1 MAQVDTPL
9 LENLSSRSLPAAALQ
24 GSEVSLIELFT
35 VLLRRKRFILGT
47 ALMTGAIAAGVAYL
61 LPVTYSAEAIIM
73 PPQQQQSSLASF
85 AAGALGG
92 LAGSGMASQLGLKNP
107 ADLYIGILGS
117 RTIADDVINKLHLQ
131 DVYKAKLASDARKAL
146 ARHVSF
152 SSGKDSLIK
161 ITAEDHDAQ
170 RAADLANA
178 FVDELHKQNSR
189 LAITDAAQR
198 RLFFEQQLSNERE
211 ALANAEIGL
220 KNTQQSTGMLAPT
233 GQAEALI
240 RAAAQLKAEI
250 VSREV
255 KLQAMRSF
263 ATDENPQLQILE
275 QEIKGFQS
283 QLSSIEADGQPGSK
297 FEFSAGKLPEASL
310 EYIRRFRELK
320 YHETLYELLAKQYEA
335 ARIDEA
341 RQAPLIQVVDRA
353 ALPDK
358 KSWPPRGL
366 FALIA
371 AAAGM
376 LAACG
381 WVLVRRAIRRMSQQ
395 PDLAPQLESLRIA
408 LRA

>member
-1 MAQVDTPL
+1 MAHTPL
-9 LENLSSRSLPAAALQ
+9 LENLSAQTLPASAVH
-24 GSEVSLIELFT
+24 GSEVSLIELLT
-35 VLLRRKRFILGT
+35 LLLRRKRFILGT
-47 ALMTGAIAAGVAYL
+47 ALIMGVMGAGIAYF
-61 LPVTYSAEAIIM
+61 LPVSYSAEAVIM

-92 LAGSGMASQLGLKNP
+92 LAGGSMASQLGLKSP

-117 RTIADDVINKLHLQ
+117 RTITDDVIERLHLRE
-131 DVYKAKLASDARKAL
+131 VYKKKFLSDTRKAL
-146 ARHVSF
+146 AKHVSF
-152 SSGKDSLIK
+152 TSGKDSLIK
-161 ITAEDHDAQ
+161 ITAEDHDAR

-198 RLFFEQQLSNERE
+198 RLFFEQQLASERD
-211 ALANAEIGL
+211 ALANAEIAL
-220 KNTQQSTGMLAPT
+220 KNTEQSTGMLAPT

-250 VSREV
+250 VSSEV
-255 KLQAMRSF
+255 KLRAMRSF

-283 QLSSIEADGQPGSK
+283 QLANIEADGQPNSK
-297 FEFSAGKLPEASL
+297 FELSAGKLPEASL
-310 EYIRRFRELK
+310 EYIRKFRDLK

-353 ALPDK
+353 AVPDR

-376 LAACG
+376 LAASG
-381 WVLVRRAIRRMSQQ
+381 WVVVSRAIHRMSEQ
-395 PDLAPQLESLRIA
+395 PDLGPQLESLRRA
-408 LRA
+408 LRS

>member
-1 MAQVDTPL
+1 MAHTPL
-9 LENLSSRSLPAAALQ
+9 LENLSAQTLPASAVH
-24 GSEVSLIELFT
+24 GSEVSLIELLT
-35 VLLRRKRFILGT
+35 LLLRRKRFILGT
-47 ALMTGAIAAGVAYL
+47 ALIMGVMGAGIAYF
-61 LPVTYSAEAIIM
+61 LPVSYSAEAVIM

-92 LAGSGMASQLGLKNP
+92 LAGGSMASQLGLKSP

-117 RTIADDVINKLHLQ
+117 RTITDDVIERLHLRE
-131 DVYKAKLASDARKAL
+131 VYKKKFLSDTRKAL
-146 ARHVSF
+146 AKHVSF
-152 SSGKDSLIK
+152 TSGKDSLIK
-161 ITAEDHDAQ
+161 ITAEDHDAR

-198 RLFFEQQLSNERE
+198 RLFFEQQLASERD
-211 ALANAEIGL
+211 ALANAEIAL
-220 KNTQQSTGMLAPT
+220 KNTEQSTGMLAPT

-255 KLQAMRSF
+255 KLRAMRSF

-283 QLSSIEADGQPGSK
+283 QLANIEADGQPNSK
-297 FEFSAGKLPEASL
+297 FELSAGKLPEASL
-310 EYIRRFRELK
+310 EYIRKFRDLK

-353 ALPDK
+353 AVPDR

-376 LAACG
+376 LAASG
-381 WVLVRRAIRRMSQQ
+381 WVVVSRAIHRMSEQ
-395 PDLAPQLESLRIA
+395 PDLGPQLESLRRA
-408 LRA
+408 LRS